1 MSSTYKIDNVVV
13 DTVTDSISASYAKT
27 ASFFKGKINVSEIS
41 GIDDTSIEVKNLLNG
56 TASYAINVQNLN
68 SDQFNPNTTYNI
80 TASYAINAKN
90 ANTASLLAYPNTSTA
105 SYAITSAYALNALT
119 ASYAN
124 AIVSTGGMPTLV
136 AAVRFYGGFDWDTR
150 YAKYN
155 RPKEY
160 SNNVWNPAYSGAN
173 ANQRI
178 TSSFNV
184 QSVQRV
190 TAKANKFKINFQNS
204 LGTDNYYAVVG
215 QLLVSAYDGAGSAP
229 SDYVFNGSGQ
239 YASEIKNSNYF
250 IISTYAYRASST
262 TTPYLVSTFAEP
274 WEMEILFFKT

>member
-13 DTVTDSISASYAKT
+13 DTVTDAISASYAKT
-27 ASFFKGKINVSEIS
+27 ASFFKGKISVSEIS
-41 GIDDTSIEVKNLLNG
+41 GVDNTSIDVKNVLSG
-56 TASYAINVQNLN
+56 TASYALNVETIGVN
-68 SDQFNPNTTYNI
+68 QFNSNTTYNL

-90 ANTASLLAYPNTSTA
+90 TNTASLLAYPNTSTA

-124 AIVSTGGMPTLV
+124 AIVSTGGMPILV
-136 AAVRFYGGFDWDTR
+136 AAVRFYGGFDWNTA

-155 RPKEY
+155 RPKTY

-173 ANQRI
+173 AIQRI

-184 QSVQRV
+184 ASVQRV
-190 TAKANKFKINFQNS
+190 SDKIPKFKINFQNS
-204 LGTDNYYAVVG
+204 IGTDNYYAVVG
-215 QLLVSAYDGAGSAP
+215 QVLVSAYDGAGSATT
-229 SDYVFNGSGQ
+229 DYVFDGNGQ
-239 YASEIKNSNYF
+239 YESEVKTSNHF
-250 IISTYAYRASST
+250 IVSTYAFRPSGTNS
-262 TTPYLVSTFAEP
+262 YLVKTFAEP